1 MYGWLLT
8 GSGSHLAAVHMV
20 QQKQVEAAAVDANT
34 LAYNKLLLQDRG
46 RDISVLTSL
55 GPLPPYPIVVNS
67 RLSGS
72 LVICIFSKLTNI
84 YFTHSI
90 KLLFFNWLTKN
101 NYKIA
106 RENMIQQGIMRCS
119 RVMLKY
125 V

>member
-84 YFTHSI
+84 YFT
-90 KLLFFNWLTKN
+90 
-101 NYKIA
+101 
-106 RENMIQQGIMRCS
+106 RCI
-119 RVMLKY
+119 
-125 V
+125 